1 MPTELKCLGS
11 LGLGEMGGGG
21 KGGWS
26 VATKIS
32 CCKIPVDWLKIGLQ
46 FGLKNYIT
54 IFENTTGS

>member
-1 MPTELKCLGS
+1 MS
-11 LGLGEMGGGG
+11 GESGVGGDGGGGG

-46 FGLKNYIT
+46 FGLKNYVT

>member
-1 MPTELKCLGS
+1 MS
-11 LGLGEMGGGG
+11 GESGVGGDGGGG

-46 FGLKNYIT
+46 FGLKNYI